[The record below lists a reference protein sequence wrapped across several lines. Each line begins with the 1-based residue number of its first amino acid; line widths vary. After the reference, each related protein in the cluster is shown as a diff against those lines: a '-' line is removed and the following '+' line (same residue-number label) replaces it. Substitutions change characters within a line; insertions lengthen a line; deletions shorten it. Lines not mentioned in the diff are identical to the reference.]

1 MRSLAIAHVFSLI
14 LKWVNKIL
22 LTMLTILKLFDIF
35 QKYFEVFL
43 HFNTCCIQLRL
54 GLNLSI

>member
-1 MRSLAIAHVFSLI
+1 MRSLAIAI

-35 QKYFEVFL
+35 QKYFEVLL
-43 HFNTCCIQLRL
+43 HFNTYCIQLRL